1 MALNDPAGLEVS
13 EANTREF
20 RRALEILGNPE
31 NFRDGEEEFGKIG
44 EFAWQISFSDPIFR

>member
-1 MALNDPAGLEVS
+1 MAEKFRDEKIP
-13 EANTREF
+13 NTREF
-20 RRALEILGNPE
+20 QRALEILGNPE